1 MSEIVKPRLVLLQS
15 VTNKK
20 QFFYLVFMDLPD
32 NTDAY
37 PSPVEIKPSLSGTDL
52 SFTTDQYELPSDYN
66 GNTITYMLKP
76 FMIISEDE
84 SIPNIK
90 TITFNAKTTK
100 KKGDTGGIL
109 AKQIW
114 TIPSNLEVTKRDT
127 PGNYVCK
134 DRCFVIQSFTNTS
147 TYFVGTLVD
156 YPSDVVIGTNPH
168 LMNSNELEIE
178 RVTGSNPYKTYL
190 VLGPG
195 PASYDASVNPPTA
208 TYAAI
213 YVNGYNTHDH
223 KGIFLFE
230 ETNLYATAWPTEEGT
245 EVSSI

>member
-1 MSEIVKPRLVLLQS
+1 MSEIVKPRFVLLQS

-20 QFFYLVFMDLPD
+20 QFFYLVFFDLPD

-37 PSPVEIKPSLSGTDL
+37 PNPSGIKPALTGTDL
-52 SFTTDQYELPSDYN
+52 SYTTNAYELPEDYS
-66 GNTITYMLKP
+66 GNTITYMLDP
-76 FMIISEDE
+76 FMIVSEDE
-84 SIPNIK
+84 STPNIK

-100 KKGDTGGIL
+100 KKGDTGGVL

-114 TIPSNLEVTKRDT
+114 TIPTNLAITKRDT

-134 DRCFVIQSFTNTS
+134 DRCFVIQSTTNTS

-156 YPSDVVIGTNPH
+156 YPSDVIVGRNAH

-178 RVTGSNPYKTYL
+178 RVSGSNPNKTYL
-190 VLGPG
+190 EVGPG
-195 PASYDASVNPPTA
+195 PASYDPSASPKTA
-208 TYAAI
+208 TYTAF

-223 KGIFLFE
+223 KGILLFE
-230 ETNLYATAWPTEEGT
+230 EVDLYANALQPEYGT
-245 EVSSI
+245 EVNSI